1 VLKASSKTDQLPLLE
16 RAGHTIAR
24 KTASRDPAKG
34 VTYQL
39 LCSIHTSS
47 SGRTIKVT
55 H

>member
-1 VLKASSKTDQLPLLE
+1 VLQVGSETDQLPLLE

-24 KTASRDPAKG
+24 KTARRDPAKRL
-34 VTYQL
+34 TYQL

-47 SGRTIKVT
+47 KRTIKVT

>member
-1 VLKASSKTDQLPLLE
+1 VEAGSETDQLPLLE
-16 RAGHTIAR
+16 STGHTIAR
-24 KTASRDPAKG
+24 KAASRDPAKG

-39 LCSIHTSS
+39 LCSVHTSS